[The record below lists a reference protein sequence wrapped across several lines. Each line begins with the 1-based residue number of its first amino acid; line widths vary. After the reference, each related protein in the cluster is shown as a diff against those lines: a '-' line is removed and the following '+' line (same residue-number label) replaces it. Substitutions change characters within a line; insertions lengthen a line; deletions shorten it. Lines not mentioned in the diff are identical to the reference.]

1 MDTEYKRTSGL
12 EIKHGHEWGCPGK
25 GRLSKQTRRP
35 RTTLNDP
42 LGGRARVGTALEGR
56 KPGRHRGMEVKQG
69 KCLKKETERLPE
81 IWKEVQAFIGMDP
94 KVMHV

>member
-1 MDTEYKRTSGL
+1 MDMEYERTSGL

-25 GRLSKQTRRP
+25 SRLSKQTRRP

-42 LGGRARVGTALEGR
+42 LGGRAR
-56 KPGRHRGMEVKQG
+56 GMEVKQG
-69 KCLKKETERLPE
+69 KCLKKEIERLPE

-94 KVMHV
+94 KVMYV